1 MLIDSGLS
9 VIFILAII
17 VNVALAEFTTVNDKV
32 IECLIGLALP
42 VAASLYA
49 FLDGLR
55 FLPERGALLDKA
67 LYLISCVALQKPI
80 LLPMLFPS
88 RFKSVLAT
96 HRFSEQPIVKVNGR
110 MPPTFVLAVQE
121 ANFFQ
126 SFCLN
131 FFVALTVMCD

>member
-17 VNVALAEFTTVNDKV
+17 INVALAEFTTVNDKV

-55 FLPERGALLDKA
+55 FLPERGALFDKA
-67 LYLISCVALQKPI
+67 LYLISCMAFQKPI
-80 LLPMLFPS
+80 LVPMLLPS

-96 HRFSEQPIVKVNGR
+96 HRFSDQQIVKVNGR
-110 MPPTFVLAVQE
+110 MPPTFVLAV
-121 ANFFQ
+121 
-126 SFCLN
+126 
-131 FFVALTVMCD
+131 